1 MSIAMCSLTIGA
13 NSGFSMHS
21 GLKFNSGLRWTLITL
36 SLVGLMS
43 AGYLFYQ
50 KSDTLDI
57 TLPPKIIKD
66 TNKVANEPRPEKQQ
80 QQAVAPSTV
89 PIPGVNLSNPKV
101 EQRERY

>member
-1 MSIAMCSLTIGA
+1 
-13 NSGFSMHS
+13 MHS
-21 GLKFNSGLRWTLITL
+21 GLKVNSGLRWTLITL

-66 TNKVANEPRPEKQQ
+66 TNKVASQPRPEKQEQ
-80 QQAVAPSTV
+80 PPTAPVAV

-101 EQRERY
+101 EQRARY